1 MYQAIDVHGHLG
13 DPSCFPQR
21 GLEKEFYRLSLKKL
35 KEIYD
40 ASNVTAACLSPMEA
54 IFPADEQVLL
64 DANSRLEELS
74 MENEWLYQWVVVDP
88 KFPASYNQA
97 ECILKSRKCVGVKI
111 HSDAHGYPIEDFA
124 DEVFALCSAA
134 DTVLEAHSGDKMSLP
149 ENMVPF
155 ADKYP
160 NVKLIASHL
169 GCGYDGCIEHQ
180 VRAIQVAKYGNI
192 YTDVSSV
199 RSILNNLIEWA
210 VQQVTCGKLLFG
222 TDTPLHHIPMM
233 KHRVETADITEHEK
247 ESILYR
253 NACELFREV
262 FEK

>member
-13 DPSCFPQR
+13 NPSCFPQK
-21 GLEKEFYRLSLKKL
+21 GLEKEFYRISLKNL

-40 ASNVTAACLSPMEA
+40 ASHVTAACLSPMEA
-54 IFPADEQVLL
+54 IFPANEELLL
-64 DANSRLEELS
+64 DANNHLEELS
-74 MENEWLYQWVVVDP
+74 MENDWLYQWVVVDP
-88 KFPASYNQA
+88 LFPASYRQA
-97 ECILKSRKCVGVKI
+97 ERILKSPKCVGVKI
-111 HSDAHGYPIEDFA
+111 HSDAHGYPIEEFA
-124 DEVFALCSAA
+124 DEIFALCNQFH
-134 DTVLEAHSGDKMSLP
+134 TVLEAHSGDKMSLP

-160 NVKLIASHL
+160 NMKLIASHL

-180 VRAIQVAKYGNI
+180 IRAIQAAKHGNI

-199 RSILNNLIEWA
+199 RSILNYLIEWA
-210 VQQVTCGKLLFG
+210 VQQVTSSKLLFG

-233 KHRVETADITEHEK
+233 KYRVENAGITEREK
-247 ESILYR
+247 EAILYQ
-253 NACELFREV
+253 NAYELFREV